1 MADIG
6 RILYLP
12 PPVPPS
18 AAQSAAAPGQGA
30 KAGRSVAPTPGD
42 TTQRGVVAAI
52 DGDPGASAGGRS
64 KQFRFRVYDGSRPDE
79 ALAGDNGLP
88 TRRTPTSP
96 APTGRTGAAQEETT
110 IRGPGRLDAPS
121 GEAARGTTGTGLAT
135 PSSAFLAQLIAQEQL
150 RPGLFDPPLRDA
162 DLAYRRAGGEPTL
175 GGEAGGPFRAR
186 FKLAV

>member
-12 PPVPPS
+12 PPLQPAAAPS
-18 AAQSAAAPGQGA
+18 SAAPGQNA
-30 KAGRSVAPTPGD
+30 KAGRSIAPTAGE
-42 TTQRGVVAAI
+42 TIQRGVVAAI

-88 TRRTPTSP
+88 TRRTPTS
-96 APTGRTGAAQEETT
+96 RTGAAQEETT
-110 IRGPGRLDAPS
+110 TRGRASLDAPS
-121 GEAARGTTGTGLAT
+121 GEAARGGPGSNPGTGLAT

-150 RPGLFDPPLRDA
+150 RPGLHDPPLRDA
-162 DLAYRRAGGEPTL
+162 DLAYRRAGGEPAL
-175 GGEAGGPFRAR
+175 GAEAGGPFRAR